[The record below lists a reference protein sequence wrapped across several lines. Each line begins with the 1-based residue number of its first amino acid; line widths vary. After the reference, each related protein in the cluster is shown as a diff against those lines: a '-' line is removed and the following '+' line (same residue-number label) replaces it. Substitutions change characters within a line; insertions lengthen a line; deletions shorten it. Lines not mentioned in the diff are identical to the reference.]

1 MSDDVPTAEHLDRLL
16 ALQSIDDEVRR
27 LEHQLDGLVEQ
38 QQLDELVAQDAVL
51 ADGDAEL
58 EERLERTQ
66 REQRQVEGEID
77 ALGQRLDEE
86 RVRLYEGALTSGREI
101 QAAEA
106 EIASTT
112 RRRAEHEDQLLEVME
127 RVEDLEARSTEL
139 REVRAGLAER
149 IAVATAARD
158 VAAQELI
165 ARIAEVQ
172 VRRDPVAAALPPALR
187 SRYEDAAH
195 RSGGTGVGV
204 LRANACTACRITF
217 SMSEINGYLM
227 GPSQRS
233 HAAPQRRGHRRLL
246 RTPRT
251 RSRPRR

>member
-1 MSDDVPTAEHLDRLL
+1 MSEDAPAAEDLDRLL
-16 ALQSIDDEVRR
+16 TLQSVDDEIRR
-27 LEHQLDGLVEQ
+27 LQHQLDGLVEQ
-38 QQLDELVAQDAVL
+38 ERLDELVAQDAVL
-51 ADGDAEL
+51 AEGDAEL
-58 EERLERTQ
+58 EERLELAR

-86 RVRLYEGALTSGREI
+86 RVRLYEGALSSAREI

-127 RVEDLEARSTEL
+127 RVEELEARHAEL
-139 REVRAGLAER
+139 REVRTGLAAR
-149 IAVATAARD
+149 IVEATAARD
-158 VAAQELI
+158 AAAQELI

-172 VRRDPVAAALPPALR
+172 VRRDPIAGLLPAELR
-187 SRYEDAAH
+187 SRYEAAAR

-217 SMSEINGYLM
+217 PMSEINGYLM
-227 GPSQRS
+227 GPPLTTCSQC
-233 HAAPQRRGHRRLL
+233 GRLL
-246 RTPRT
+246 IVPA
-251 RSRPRR
+251 